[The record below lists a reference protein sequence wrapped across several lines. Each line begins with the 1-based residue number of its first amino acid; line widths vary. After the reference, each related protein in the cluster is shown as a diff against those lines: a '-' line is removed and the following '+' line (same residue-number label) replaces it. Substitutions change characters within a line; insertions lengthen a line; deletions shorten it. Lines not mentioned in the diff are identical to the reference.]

1 MKAEGKKQTPSGP
14 RRLARSGRF
23 VYPVYPIM
31 RRMRSGT
38 EGKALLAGALALL
51 ILAPSSPA
59 VSRKDLTVALKDKRI
74 RDLSSRGLTL
84 AFHTSIRN
92 ASADPVSLARYV
104 YRVTI
109 NQKEYL
115 RLPVVLDQP
124 IPVGAGE
131 EVVVALPL
139 KVTYD
144 LLFQAIGPIEG
155 KAVCDAVGELFFR
168 DARGREEKVPFAF
181 SGEFPIFKDPD
192 VQFLP
197 LRVNDL
203 TVGGGDVVF
212 DVKFMNPNG
221 WDLIVDS
228 IRYDLGFGGTLVLKG
243 EIPGDKSVPAMGE
256 KTLSLPFLL
265 DFFETGKEVY
275 DLLANPPVP
284 CRFSGEIVI
293 DSVWGRL
300 TIAFDKSGPLDLT
313 LKAGT

>member
-1 MKAEGKKQTPSGP
+1 MQRAGNVQEA
-14 RRLARSGRF
+14 RRLARPVRF
-23 VYPVYPIM
+23 VYPNGPIM
-31 RRMRSGT
+31 KRMRIPA
-38 EGKALLAGALALL
+38 EWKALIAAALAVLAV
-51 ILAPSSPA
+51 APSSLA
-59 VSRKDLTVALKDKRI
+59 LSRKDLTVALKDKRI

-92 ASADPVSLARYV
+92 SSAEPVSLARYV

-115 RLPVVLDQP
+115 RLPVVLDEP

-131 EVVVALPL
+131 EVIVALPL

-144 LLFQAIGPIEG
+144 LLFQAIGPVED
-155 KAVCDAVGELFFR
+155 KAVCDAVGDLVFR
-168 DARGREEKVPFAF
+168 DAKGREEKVPFAF

-192 VQFLP
+192 VLFLP

-212 DVKFMNPNG
+212 DVKFTNPNG
-221 WDLIVDS
+221 WDLIVDAV
-228 IRYDLGFGGTLVLKG
+228 RFDLKFGETTVLKG

-275 DLLANPPVP
+275 DLLADPPAP

-300 TIAFDKSGPLDLT
+300 TVAFDKSGPLALT
-313 LKAGT
+313 AKAGT

>member
-1 MKAEGKKQTPSGP
+1 MKRITTSSILRAFLCAA
-14 RRLARSGRF
+14 LA
-23 VYPVYPIM
+23 
-31 RRMRSGT
+31 
-38 EGKALLAGALALL
+38 ALALPGP
-51 ILAPSSPA
+51 APA
-59 VSRKDLTVALKDKRI
+59 LSRKDIIVLLKEKRI
-74 RDLSSRGLTL
+74 RDMSSRGLTL

-92 ASADPVSLARYV
+92 SSAAPIFLSRYA

-115 RLPVVLDQP
+115 RLPIVLDEP

-131 EVVVALPL
+131 EIVVALPL
-139 KVTYD
+139 KVTYE
-144 LLFQAIGPIEG
+144 LLFQAVGPVED
-155 KAVCDAVGELFFR
+155 KALCDAVGDLVFR
-168 DARGREEKVPFAF
+168 DAKGKEEKVPFAF

-212 DVKFMNPNG
+212 DVKFTNPNG
-221 WDLIVDS
+221 WDLIVDA
-228 IRYDLGFGGTLVLKG
+228 IRYDLRFGDTPVLKG
-243 EIPGDKSVPAMGE
+243 EIPGDKSVPARGE
-256 KTLSLPFLL
+256 KVLSLPFLL

-275 DLLANPPVP
+275 DLLANPPMR

-300 TIAFDKSGPLDLT
+300 TIAFDKSGPLALAD
-313 LKAGT
+313 KAGS